1 LKIEDIT
8 HISNLISELNKD
20 LKESK
25 IPTFEDLSIRIEY
38 IKNTAKELNVPVV
51 LDQKYLEN
59 VFFKRI
65 DTTPN
70 EIYEEYSEE
79 VEYSED

>member
-1 LKIEDIT
+1 MKIEDIT

-25 IPTFEDLSIRIEY
+25 IPTFEELSIRIEY

-79 VEYSED
+79 EEYSED

>member
-1 LKIEDIT
+1 MKIEDIT

-79 VEYSED
+79 EEYSED